1 LIDQI
6 ENTGSLRDDLLR
18 LLSLYQKMFTEVSPE
33 IMNAIL
39 YEMGQDNQKMAEM
52 KAEATTKNIQTMRK
66 LLGFAKARGEK
77 IKEVSDATLTLP
89 FDLIR
94 VENLLRKDDIDKNRL
109 ELLVDEI
116 LLPVFRE

>member
-1 LIDQI
+1 MIDQI
-6 ENTGSLRDDLLR
+6 ENTGSLRGDLLR

-52 KAEATTKNIQTMRK
+52 KAEATTKNIQTHAETAWLRQSQ
-66 LLGFAKARGEK
+66 GGK